1 MGESAEEPES
11 TSAPLSPRPDSLSGT
26 TLDGKYRVDALVAEG
41 GFGVVYRGVHLRLKK
56 PVAIKVLKLQH
67 LESDRMRAVVMA
79 QFESEAATI
88 AKLDHPAVVRVLDFG
103 IAPTPDG
110 AEAPWMALEWMD
122 GITLAE
128 DLRARRDEPGRSP
141 KEVLAMLRPVLAALA
156 KAHAMGI
163 AHRDI
168 KPSNLMLSPRREGA
182 DWAEGEVPV
191 KILDFGIAKEMHA
204 DEQAIASGQ
213 TVTKAAFAAFSLRYA
228 TPEQVTSTRTGPWT
242 DVYQMATVITE
253 LLTNRP
259 PYQGDDA
266 MAVHMQI
273 MGPWRLT
280 PARFNVDVG
289 AWEPALTRALAVMP
303 AERYAN
309 AKELLAELTARLPTE
324 TQASARAPDP
334 LASTPTTPD
343 GPSERSAVTQT
354 PATTSALGA
363 PRGAGRWWLV
373 AAAGVFLL
381 AAGLLLRTRMHADKR
396 ADTLA
401 VVPAPARPPAEPRPE
416 APPPPSPPSTISEA
430 PRDAGTVTPASVSA
444 ASSHDSGAAP
454 DVRPSRQPSRRTV
467 LVDPVQVE

>member
-454 DVRPSRQPSRRTV
+454 GVRPSRQPSRRTV

>member
-79 QFESEAATI
+79 QFEAEAATI

-204 DEQAIASGQ
+204 DEQAVASGQ

-266 MAVHMQI
+266 MAIHMQI

-289 AWEPALTRALAVMP
+289 AWEPVLTRALAVLP

-309 AKELLAELTARLPTE
+309 AKELLTELTARLPAE
-324 TQASARAPDP
+324 PQAPARAPDP
-334 LASTPTTPD
+334 LASIPTTSD

-354 PATTSALGA
+354 PARGE
-363 PRGAGRWWLV
+363 PRSVGRWWLV
-373 AAAGVFLL
+373 AAAGAFLL
-381 AAGLLLRTRMHADKR
+381 AAGLLLRARMHADKR

-454 DVRPSRQPSRRTV
+454 GVRPSRQPSRRTV

>member
-67 LESDRMRAVVMA
+67 LESDRLRAVVMA
-79 QFESEAATI
+79 QFEAEAATI

-103 IAPTPDG
+103 IAPMPDG

-401 VVPAPARPPAEPRPE
+401 VVPAPPPAERRREPL
-416 APPPPSPPSTISEA
+416 PPPSPSRTIAEA
-430 PRDAGTVTPASVSA
+430 PRDAGTAAPASASA

-454 DVRPSRQPSRRTV
+454 GVRPSRQPPRRTV